1 MKIFKKQTISI
12 LIRVIHQMIVCAQ
25 TEHEKAVMKDFES
38 LFLYALRDQKMFLAE
53 ELETILD
60 DREKYQKKVSKNSWQ
75 TQKSML

>member
-1 MKIFKKQTISI
+1 MKILKKQTITI

-53 ELETILD
+53 GLETILD
-60 DREKYQKKVSKNSWQ
+60 DREKYQKKILK
-75 TQKSML
+75 TY

>member
-12 LIRVIHQMIVCAQ
+12 LIRVIHQMSVCAQ

-53 ELETILD
+53 GLETILD